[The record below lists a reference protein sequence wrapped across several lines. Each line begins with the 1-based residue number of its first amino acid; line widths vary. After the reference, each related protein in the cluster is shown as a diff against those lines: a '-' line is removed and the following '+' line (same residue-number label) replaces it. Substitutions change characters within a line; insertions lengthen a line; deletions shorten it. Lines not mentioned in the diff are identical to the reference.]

1 MLNDFMEK
9 VKLYNK
15 EGKEK
20 GEIELNSK
28 IFGIEVKPVL
38 IKEVVEAILANRRL
52 VLADTKGKG
61 EVRGGGKKP
70 WKQKGT
76 GRARHGSIRSP
87 LWKGGGVTFGPNSD
101 RNFEKKVNK
110 KARTKALFMALS
122 DKLANAKTVVIE
134 DLDNTTGKTKD
145 IAQIF
150 RTMKFSRGLVVL
162 PKMDKMTVRALNNL
176 PRVEVI
182 SANSLNVYDVVK
194 ANKIL
199 FLEDALKETEK
210 TFLNK

>member
-1 MLNDFMEK
+1 MLK

-20 GEIELNSK
+20 GEVELNSK
-28 IFGIEVKPVL
+28 IFGVEVKPVL
-38 IKEVVEAILANRRL
+38 IKQAIETILANRRL
-52 VLADTKGKG
+52 VIADTKGRG

-87 LWKGGGVTFGPNSD
+87 LWKGGGVTFGPNTD
-101 RNFEKKVNK
+101 RNFEKKINK

-122 DKLANAKTVVIE
+122 DKVSNEKAIVIDNLEVAAAKTKNV
-134 DLDNTTGKTKD
+134 
-145 IAQIF
+145 AQIF
-150 RTMKFSRGLVVL
+150 KNLKFSRGLVVL
-162 PKMDKMTVRALNNL
+162 PNMDKSQVRALNNL
-176 PRVEVI
+176 PKI
-182 SANSLNVYDVVK
+182 DIIAANSLNVYDVVK
-194 ANKIL
+194 ASKVL
-199 FLEDALKETEK
+199 FLEAAIKEAEK